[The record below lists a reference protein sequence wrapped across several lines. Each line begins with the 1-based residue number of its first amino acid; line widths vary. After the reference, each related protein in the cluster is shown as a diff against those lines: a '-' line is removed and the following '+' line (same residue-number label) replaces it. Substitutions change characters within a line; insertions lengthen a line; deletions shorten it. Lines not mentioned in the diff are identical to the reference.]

1 MICQRIEPTRD
12 RVTIWIQG
20 VIFQNVVSST
30 LPCVLKTTS
39 PTCGL
44 WEMCPFIIQT
54 IVIKRFITLAT
65 VPQRQI
71 LHLFSGTSL
80 DFRNIPSLSG
90 GQKSLPRTIT
100 SVPLPGVPGVLDSR
114 SAIIAGLGDPH
125 GIISLVSPRQSPF
138 ILFLF
143 RHITRWLDTLCIF
156 PSEKPPMRL
165 TLPLTS
171 KNLSSIFYL
180 KISFTYLFFN
190 IYII

>member
-12 RVTIWIQG
+12 RATIWIQG
-20 VIFQNVVSST
+20 VIHQSVGSST

-54 IVIKRFITLAT
+54 IVFKRLITLAA
-65 VPQRQI
+65 VSQRQI
-71 LHLFSGTSL
+71 LHLFSGTSP
-80 DFRNIPSLSG
+80 DFLNIPSLSG
-90 GQKSLPRTIT
+90 GQKSLARTIT
-100 SVPLPGVPGVLDSR
+100 SVPLPGVPEVLDSG

-125 GIISLVSPRQSPF
+125 EIISLVSPRQSPF

-143 RHITRWLDTLCIF
+143 RHITRCFDTLCIF
-156 PSEKPPMRL
+156 SSEKPPVRL

-171 KNLSSIFYL
+171 KSLSRIFYL
-180 KISFTYLFFN
+180 KISFTYLYF
-190 IYII
+190 YI